1 MYKLIKYEEKYRKK
15 LSQFIEKVFV
25 DEFDFEEHREYI
37 SNLKFEYAKNSN
49 ESCWIVI
56 DDNSNIIGTISC
68 INKNEQECYLK
79 YFYVDRQY
87 RGKGVSKQLYKAF
100 CDFIEEKKYKKI
112 YLGTY
117 EKLERAVKFY
127 EKNGFIEYKNEM
139 AKPGEKYFYKEC

>member
-25 DEFDFEEHREYI
+25 DEFDFEDHREYI

-100 CDFIEEKKYKKI
+100 CDFQKVLRGYPRRRRAYAQNLSHIGRNNTSNI
-112 YLGTY
+112 YP
-117 EKLERAVKFY
+117 RV
-127 EKNGFIEYKNEM
+127 
-139 AKPGEKYFYKEC
+139 